1 MNQKKRII
9 SYMNEFGS
17 ITPLE
22 AMRDLG
28 IMRLGARIWDL
39 ERDGYLIR
47 HQMIKVQNRFGTETL
62 VCQYSLLEEVENG

>member
-1 MNQKKRII
+1 MSQKKKILR
-9 SYMNEFGS
+9 YMKEFGS

-39 ERDGYLIR
+39 EREGHLIR
-47 HQMIKVQNRFGTETL
+47 HQMIRVKNRFGTETT
-62 VCQYSLLEEVENG
+62 VCQYSLLEEENA